1 MERDPVCGMKV
12 DPKGAKHTA
21 QHDGKTYYFCN
32 AGCQR
37 AFEAAPGRYVKAEPG
52 R

>member
-12 DPKGAKHTA
+12 DPTTKDGARGESRGRTV
-21 QHDGKTYYFCN
+21 YFCSEH
-32 AGCQR
+32 CKR
-37 AFEAAPGRYVKAEPG
+37 EFETNPSRYRDAV

>member
-12 DPKGAKHTA
+12 DPTTKDGARGESRGRTV
-21 QHDGKTYYFCN
+21 YFCSEQ
-32 AGCQR
+32 CKR
-37 AFEAAPGRYVKAEPG
+37 EFETNPSRYRDAV